1 MKKSLFEIYG
11 KYCGSENNLYY
22 PLGRDEYNRLSNTP
36 EGRVEMKI
44 TSGTDKGTS
53 HNYIPIYERYMK
65 KLSSINLL
73 EIGIAEGYSIR
84 MWNEYFDDS
93 NIYGCDHN
101 LSQLH
106 FSLNNVFEIDS
117 TNKDQARNILND
129 IKFDYIIDDGDHRA
143 STQIKTLDC
152 MWPYLKDDGIYFIE
166 DIENDHS
173 LSQIIEYVGNF
184 DNSVKKHHVYDGRQ
198 ETGQWDEIMVIIFKK

>member
-1 MKKSLFEIYG
+1 M
-11 KYCGSENNLYY
+11 
-22 PLGRDEYNRLSNTP
+22 
-36 EGRVEMKI
+36 
-44 TSGTDKGTS
+44 
-53 HNYIPIYERYMK
+53 
-65 KLSSINLL
+65 
-73 EIGIAEGYSIR
+73 
-84 MWNEYFDDS
+84 
-93 NIYGCDHN
+93 
-101 LSQLH
+101 H

-143 STQIKTLDC
+143 PTQIKTLDC